1 MRDCRAKRPLYQEAR
16 GEYAPVMK
24 LATLILPL
32 VVASLTPIGCK
43 TQADTDVSRGA
54 ASAAPTAAT
63 AAPAGS
69 GGVTITL
76 GPGGKTTVQG
86 GGQMKGDAKVCAA
99 FRACCSEPQLG
110 LFCGLLEA
118 SENDCGKARD
128 QAKAHLKERSLKA
141 PAGCE

>member
-1 MRDCRAKRPLYQEAR
+1 M
-16 GEYAPVMK
+16 MK
-24 LATLILPL
+24 LSTLILTL
-32 VVASLTPIGCK
+32 VVASLTPMGCK
-43 TQADTDVSRGA
+43 TQADTDVSKGS
-54 ASAAPTAAT
+54 ASAAPTAAPT

-69 GGVTITL
+69 GGVTITM

-99 FRACCSEPQLG
+99 FRACCAEPQLG

-128 QAKAHLKERSLKA
+128 QAKAHLKERGLKA

>member
-16 GEYAPVMK
+16 GEYAAMMK
-24 LATLILPL
+24 LAALILTL
-32 VVASLTPIGCK
+32 VVASPTSMGCK
-43 TQADTDVSRGA
+43 TQADTDVSKGS
-54 ASAAPTAAT
+54 ASAAPT

-76 GPGGKTTVQG
+76 GPGGKTIVQG

-99 FRACCSEPQLG
+99 FRACCSEPQLA

>member
-1 MRDCRAKRPLYQEAR
+1 MRDCRAKRPLYQEGR

-24 LATLILPL
+24 LATLVPTLI
-32 VVASLTPIGCK
+32 VAALTLTGCK
-43 TQADTDVSRGA
+43 KSTDTDSSKGS
-54 ASAAPTAAT
+54 ASAAPT

-69 GGVTITL
+69 GGVTITM

-86 GGQMKGDAKVCAA
+86 GGQMKGDAKTCAA
-99 FRACCSEPQLG
+99 FNACCADPKLG
-110 LFCGLLEA
+110 LFCGLLQA

-128 QAKAHLKERSLKA
+128 QAKAYLKEQNLKA